1 MKKVVNGLLVV
12 AIFAALIAYKMGLF
26 HSLLN
31 GLNSQD
37 TTPLLSQEDTAIVTK
52 MEPFITCINGVDNT
66 WRSSYARYHETYE
79 AQVGNARMV
88 VWNLLTKF
96 TLKHGHDDPYTG
108 VLSCAEGLETIIKTE
123 PADAELDKA
132 GADYAQTLRQL
143 LPLVKEVD
151 TYYAQ
156 HDYEDDKMAKGK
168 ALQAQ
173 IEPLFQNLFA
183 TSDNIHTIVAARNLS
198 LQRKA
203 LEAME
208 QRNGKDA
215 WWHIENVMLE
225 ARLAADGIE
234 ALIQQNR
241 ATTENIQAI
250 ETTYQQAYDAA
261 KAYADSHPDEIR
273 PDKQT
278 QRGIDPFWP
287 QLNTWA
293 FDMLGSIKE
302 VRRNID
308 GTQSLERS
316 YGSMIHNFNRLVEQY
331 NRSNATRN
339 SYIDSMNR

>member
-52 MEPFITCINGVDNT
+52 MGPFITCVNGVDNK
-66 WRSSYARYHETYE
+66 WRGSYARYHDTYE
-79 AQVGNARMV
+79 AQLANARMV
-88 VWNLLTKF
+88 MWNLQTKF
-96 TLKHGHDDPYTG
+96 RLQQHDDPYTG
-108 VLSCAEGLETIIKTE
+108 VLSCAEGLEAVIKTE

-143 LPLVKEVD
+143 LPLVQEVD

-156 HDYEDDKMAKGK
+156 NDYEDDKMAKGK

-173 IEPLFQNLFA
+173 IEPLFKNLFA
-183 TSDNIHTIVAARNLS
+183 TSDNIHTIVAARNLT
-198 LQRKA
+198 LQRKT
-203 LEAME
+203 LDAME

-215 WWHIENVMLE
+215 WWHTENLMLE

-234 ALIQQNR
+234 ALIQQDR
-241 ATTENIQAI
+241 ATTENLQAI

-273 PDKQT
+273 PDKKT
-278 QRGIDPFWP
+278 SYPTDPFWP
-287 QLNTWA
+287 QLESYASSLLSN
-293 FDMLGSIKE
+293 IKD
-302 VRRNID
+302 VRRNIANQQ
-308 GTQSLERS
+308 TLESNYNR
-316 YGSMIHNFNRLVEQY
+316 MIDSFNRLVEQY
-331 NRSNATRN
+331 NRSNDSRN
-339 SYIDSMNR
+339 RYIDSLNS